1 MPVIWRNLTLD
12 FPVFCFSPL
21 QVSFQNQVLVSSEP
35 QQPFHRLQ
43 AWQKRQPSTLKEL
56 LDTAEAWKEWVE
68 KAEIKPGLTVTA
80 CNDIY
85 CRLSSLTDVPM
96 YHLCLS
102 CVGDVIFSGWQWQRG
117 LIQLEKKKKKK
128 ICYVFFP
135 TPTHTNLVEPE
146 VDIWRHVGLTL
157 MMYWLEFLSSGETKS
172 RIRTD
177 LLCWLRICA
186 SVSSRLN
193 WDSTHREEE
202 PNASPRTGQRKSF
215 CFRFFSRG
223 LASSISRTAV
233 RWRRDEEVEF
243 TFIHLTPL
251 MYKIT

>member
-135 TPTHTNLVEPE
+135 TPTHTIGWARGWHLTTCRSHLDDVLVGVLVIRRDKKPDKDRLAVLTAYLCQCLQQVKLRLHPPRGRAQRIAQNRPAEVLLLQILQQRFGILNLQDSCQVEE
-146 VDIWRHVGLTL
+146 RWR
-157 MMYWLEFLSSGETKS
+157 S
-172 RIRTD
+172 RIY
-177 LLCWLRICA
+177 IY
-186 SVSSRLN
+186 
-193 WDSTHREEE
+193 
-202 PNASPRTGQRKSF
+202 SP
-215 CFRFFSRG
+215 
-223 LASSISRTAV
+223 
-233 RWRRDEEVEF
+233 D
-243 TFIHLTPL
+243 TPDV
-251 MYKIT
+251 